1 MGGII
6 FLNRFKNG
14 SHKSLIAENGC
25 FSHGIL
31 GNQLSKHLKLHN
43 LSIQFQPFNHPRR
56 HHTHRRVHRHF
67 ALITTPAP
75 PNAPEAPVVA
85 RRRMSRRLGP
95 QRPGSL
101 QSASNPRVYP
111 QTHAGRGRGRGF
123 GFGYLRD
130 LIIGLLRDDGE
141 KEALILNF
149 DQLMGFGIRAR
160 RRWRE

>member
-1 MGGII
+1 M
-6 FLNRFKNG
+6 
-14 SHKSLIAENGC
+14 
-25 FSHGIL
+25 
-31 GNQLSKHLKLHN
+31 
-43 LSIQFQPFNHPRR
+43 
-56 HHTHRRVHRHF
+56 
-67 ALITTPAP
+67 
-75 PNAPEAPVVA
+75 VA

-111 QTHAGRGRGRGF
+111 QTRAGRGRGF